1 MEQDLEEGSVNGSG
15 KRVDGSG
22 SGSGSGGETAC
33 LIFCKRGM
41 EWEWGEGEEGRE
53 KKKKGERGVISY
65 ASLLRG
71 SRSKIDL
78 FLQAYFCRPIKW
90 FAC

>member
-1 MEQDLEEGSVNGSG
+1 MGVGREWMGVGVGVGVGERLHALFFASG
-15 KRVDGSG
+15 EWSG
-22 SGSGSGGETAC
+22 SGERER
-33 LIFCKRGM
+33 RG
-41 EWEWGEGEEGRE
+41 E

-78 FLQAYFCRPIKW
+78 FLQAY
-90 FAC
+90 